1 MAEVVVGA
9 SSVAVL
15 SDAAAE
21 VVMVGSVVVESL
33 AVLLRE
39 HPPVRATEAIRPKTI
54 LCAEY
59 FPFAILT

>member
-15 SDAAAE
+15 SDAAAD

-39 HPPVRATEAIRPKTI
+39 HPAVRATEAIRP
-54 LCAEY
+54 
-59 FPFAILT
+59 

>member
-9 SSVAVL
+9 SSVAVV

-39 HPPVRATEAIRPKTI
+39 HPVVRATKTI
-54 LCAEY
+54 TL
-59 FPFAILT
+59 